1 MNKKNIIKDA
11 LHTSPPQW
19 DREGVWM
26 EIDKQLHPKKN
37 RRRFIILIWFFEF
50 ASVTGLFMMSNVYK
64 PMAQD
69 KVSLIVSNDS
79 NKSFPANPS
88 ATKDKIKNIEVEA
101 TTPLDGNTTSSKTK
115 DKIKNIEVEVTTP
128 LDKNTTSSKTN
139 DESTSNSHPKNSSS
153 AHLIEASRD
162 IQAGNEAVQNKY
174 QDIDKTGDDNTPYQ
188 TIAGSQTVAVLAIPD
203 DFPDSNEVRAIRENA
218 SVLPPLTT
226 ITVDNISS
234 GIASN
239 PIKSPNVDI
248 TSKSRKWSTNLSAMY
263 ALVHRDLKSTDP
275 LTLNYT
281 NTQNENVS
289 PKEALDISWTIQR
302 HITKN
307 IHFATG
313 VRMVQINEFLITDDV
328 HIHKGAV
335 ENDQAYVIY
344 NFSGTEYLSG
354 SRAFEQ
360 RLGYTIK
367 SPNKLQRINVPISL
381 ISQWQVFGRTLSVGA
396 GADINIFQ
404 KYSGINMG
412 LDGNFIYKDVQ
423 KFSSIYKKRWV
434 NSVHLNLQ
442 LDVWNTNKFTSFVGV
457 NFNKDLN
464 TSVQSQWNIGQKYTW
479 YGVHLGWR
487 YHW

>member
-37 RRRFIILIWFFEF
+37 KRRFIILIWFFEL

-69 KVSLIVSNDS
+69 NVSLIVSNES

-88 ATKDKIKNIEVEA
+88 ATKGDIRTIEVEA
-101 TTPLDGNTTSSKTK
+101 TTPLDGNTTSSITNNKT
-115 DKIKNIEVEVTTP
+115 
-128 LDKNTTSSKTN
+128 
-139 DESTSNSHPKNSSS
+139 TSNSHPKNSSS
-153 AHLIEASRD
+153 AHLIETWRN
-162 IQAGNEAVQNKY
+162 IQAGSEAIQNKT
-174 QDIDKTGDDNTPYQ
+174 QNVDETGDDNTPYQ

-203 DFPDSNEVRAIRENA
+203 EYPDSNEVRAIRENA
-218 SVLPPLTT
+218 SVLLLLNT
-226 ITVDNISS
+226 IMVDNISS

-248 TSKSRKWSTNLSAMY
+248 TSKSKKWSTSLSASY

-281 NTQNENVS
+281 STQNENVS
-289 PKEALDISWTIQR
+289 PKEALDISWMIQH
-302 HITKN
+302 HIIKN

-313 VRMVQINEFLITDDV
+313 VRMVQINEFLIADDV
-328 HIHKGAV
+328 HIYKGAV

-344 NFSGTEYLSG
+344 NISGTEYLSG

-360 RLGYTIK
+360 RKGYTIK
-367 SPNKLQRINVPISL
+367 SPNKLQRINIPISL

-404 KYSGINMG
+404 KYSGINIG
-412 LDGNFIYKDVQ
+412 LDSNFIYKDVQ
-423 KFSSIYKKRWV
+423 KFSTIYKKQWV
-434 NSVHLNLQ
+434 NSIHLNLQ

-464 TSVQSQWNIGQKYTW
+464 TSVQSQWNIAQKYTW